1 VNKAELIE
9 QLAKETGLAKKDAGA
24 VVDGMVNVITK
35 TLAKGQPV
43 VITGFGK
50 FETRQRK
57 ATTRMNPQT
66 KQRIKTPAK
75 TVPAF
80 KAGKSLKAM
89 VSGS

>member
-1 VNKAELIE
+1 VNKAELVE
-9 QLAKETGLAKKDAGA
+9 QVAKAAGLAKKDAGA
-24 VVDGMVNVITK
+24 AVDGVVNIITK
-35 TLAKGQPV
+35 TLAKGQAV
-43 VITGFGK
+43 IITGFGK

-66 KQRIKTPAK
+66 KQRIRTPAK